1 MLSQE
6 ENILSKFKSLLPEY
20 LKVSEDSDVIYRL
33 SCYKLFF
40 DNYEVGYFKWDVN
53 FKVYF
58 G

>member
-6 ENILSKFKSLLPEY
+6 ESILSKIKSLLPEY
-20 LKVSEDSDVIYRL
+20 LKVSEDSDDIYRL

-40 DNYEVGYFKWDVN
+40 DNYDGHFIYCKA
-53 FKVYF
+53 YF